1 MSVDDVHTAKY
12 PTAAPEPEEPPPHD
26 KPIDEQLPPEPA
38 RVEKP
43 MIFWR
48 GLMLEQ

>member
-1 MSVDDVHTAKY
+1 MSVDDVHAAKH
-12 PTAAPEPEEPPPHD
+12 PIAAPEPEEPPPHD
-26 KPIDEQLPPEPA
+26 KPPQEQLQPEAA

-43 MIFWR
+43 IIIWR